1 MRNFAKD
8 FWGIGI
14 TLDSMGAT
22 FKKLNIVG
30 GWLVFLISFI
40 VYFFTLEPSV
50 SIWDCGEYISTAF
63 KLQVGHPPGAPLFQ
77 LLGRLLSLFALGH
90 AEKVVLSINILSALA
105 SASTVMFLF
114 WTITLL
120 ARRLFLKSIEL
131 DTALQPWLVLAMGF
145 VGSMAFSFTDSFWF
159 SAVEGEVYA
168 LSSLFTAIVF
178 WAALRWEA
186 DENDFKNDRWLLL
199 IAYLIGLSI
208 GVHLLNLLTIP
219 AIVLIYYFRK
229 WHPTPWGTI
238 AALILGF
245 AVVALLLY
253 GFIPMTVQL
262 FAFSELLTV
271 NTLHLSFN
279 SGSIVFA
286 FLILGLISTGLIYA
300 NRPKAIYRVL
310 FLSFAFAIG
319 ILVMGES
326 LFFRE
331 WSSLII
337 RSGMILIL
345 GFFLFL
351 LLRKPG
357 LLQSVLLSLTFLL
370 IGYSS
375 FLIIIIRA
383 NANPPINEN
392 SPTDALGLL
401 AYLNREQYGDWPL
414 LYGPN
419 YNSER
424 IGYKDGRPIYM
435 KDRLANRYIVKNS
448 HRGWVEIYDP
458 RQMVFFPRMYSTRPE
473 HIEEYQYWS
482 GLIGAP
488 KDYQPRFS
496 DRLRFFFN
504 YQVSHMYW
512 RYFMWN
518 FAGRQNDSQGLA
530 NKADGN
536 WLTGIPFIDS
546 QLVGDQWNLPE
557 HLQSKAYN
565 RYYLLPL
572 LLGLLGLFYHYRLDP
587 EGWLV
592 VALVFFM
599 TGIAIVIFLNQYSP
613 QPRER
618 DYSYVASFYAFT
630 IWIGIGVGQIFKWLK
645 RILRP
650 QIALPLAFLSSLIV
664 PALLLAE
671 NFDDHDRSGR
681 YTVRQMAKSY
691 LDSCAPNAILFTHG
705 DNDTFPLWYMQ
716 EVEGYRTDV
725 RVCNLSLLG
734 LDWYIEQMKRKVY
747 NSDPLPVSLGFNFIK
762 SGSYEAILLPEADTL
777 EPQPYSLED
786 LFEGMAFNPSAYLL
800 DSLDESLALFPSGI
814 FSMSVDKNAVR
825 VSDLENWIEPGEI
838 TDQMVFEIPGRY
850 LDKAGLV
857 VIDII
862 LHNQWKRPIYF
873 GPEATNEAFYG
884 FDRYFRTDGIL
895 YRLCPLKPDT
905 LQGGQLVLNAERN
918 YSLFMDKIAL
928 MMNDPSHFYSQD
940 LRRSYFPH
948 RSAIVATA
956 RQLVNHKQYAYAIEV
971 CKRSLEDI
979 SPNVVPYD
987 YYSVQMAGL
996 LLKAGDTTTSLN
1008 LGNEITRQCKE
1019 SLDYYFSLPQIF
1031 TFRYEQDIHINLGLL
1046 TLLAKIYS
1054 DDFFLSRLEENPDET
1069 FNHFLQ
1075 LYYNHFYKD
1084 TSP

>member
-8 FWGIGI
+8 FRGIGI
-14 TLDSMGAT
+14 TFDSMGTT
-22 FKKLNIVG
+22 FKKLNIAG

-40 VYFFTLEPSV
+40 VYFLTLEPSV
-50 SIWDCGEYISTAF
+50 SLWDCGEYISTAF

-77 LLGRLLSLFALGH
+77 LLGRLFSLFTFGQV
-90 AEKVVLSINILSALA
+90 EKVALSINILSALA
-105 SASTVMFLF
+105 SAFTVMFLF

-131 DTALQPWLVLAMGF
+131 DTALHPWLALAMGF
-145 VGSMAFSFTDSFWF
+145 VGSMAYAFTDSFWF

-186 DENDFKNDRWLLL
+186 DENDLKNNRWLLL

-208 GVHLLNLLTIP
+208 GVHLLNLLAIP

-229 WHPTPWGTI
+229 WHPNPWGTLAAI
-238 AALILGF
+238 AIGF
-245 AVVALLLY
+245 ALVAFLLY
-253 GFIPMTVQL
+253 GIIPMTVQL
-262 FAFSELLTV
+262 FAFSELLAV
-271 NTLHLSFN
+271 NMLQIPFNTGSLLFAIILS
-279 SGSIVFA
+279 G
-286 FLILGLISTGLIYA
+286 LITTGLLYVYRPKKIFLGL
-300 NRPKAIYRVL
+300 
-310 FLSFAFAIG
+310 F
-319 ILVMGES
+319 
-326 LFFRE
+326 LFFSFSVGVMVLGDSIYFGE
-331 WSSLII
+331 WKNFII
-337 RSGMILIL
+337 RSGALLLL
-345 GFFLFL
+345 GFLLFVFIRRPRL
-351 LLRKPG
+351 LHTA
-357 LLQSVLLSLTFLL
+357 LLSLTFLL

-375 FLIIIIRA
+375 FLVIIIRA

-424 IGYKDGRPIYM
+424 IGNKDGRPTYM
-435 KDRLANRYIVKNS
+435 KDRLAGRYIVKNS
-448 HRGWVEIYDP
+448 HRGWIEIYDP
-458 RQMVFFPRMYSTRPE
+458 GQMVFFPRMYSTRQE
-473 HIEEYQYWS
+473 HIEEYRYWS
-482 GLIGAP
+482 GLSGAP
-488 KDYQPRFS
+488 VDYHPRFS

-504 YQVSHMYW
+504 YQLSHMYW

-518 FAGRQNDSQGLA
+518 FSGRQNDRQGLA
-530 NKADGN
+530 DKADGN
-536 WLTGIPFIDS
+536 WLTGIPLIDK
-546 QLVGDQWNLPE
+546 QLAGDQRNLPG
-557 HLQSKAYN
+557 HLESKAYN
-565 RYYLLPL
+565 RFYLLPL
-572 LLGLLGLFYHYRLDP
+572 LLGLLGLFYHYHRDP

-618 DYSYVASFYAFT
+618 DYSYVASFYAFA
-630 IWIGIGVGQIFKWLK
+630 IWIGIGVGQIFKWLRK
-645 RILRP
+645 ILRP
-650 QIALPLAFLSSLIV
+650 QRALLLAFLSSLVV

-681 YTVRQMAKSY
+681 YTVRQMAKAY

-747 NSDPLPVSLGFNFIK
+747 NSDPLPVSLGFNCIK
-762 SGSYEAILLPEADTL
+762 SGSYEAVLLPEVDTL
-777 EPQPYSLED
+777 DPQPYSLEEI
-786 LFEGMAFNPSAYLL
+786 FEGLTFNPSAYLL
-800 DSLDESLALFPSGI
+800 DSLDESLAFFPSAI
-814 FSMSVDKNAVR
+814 FSMGVDKNAVR
-825 VSDLENWIEPGEI
+825 ASDLEKWIELREI
-838 TDQMVFEIPGRY
+838 ADEMVFEIPGRY

-857 VIDII
+857 VLDII

-873 GPEATNEAFYG
+873 GPEAANEAFYG
-884 FDRYFRTDGIL
+884 LDRYFRTEGIL

-905 LQGGQLVLNAERN
+905 LQGGQLVVNAERN
-918 YSLFMDKIAL
+918 YSLLMDKIAL
-928 MMNDPSHFYSQD
+928 MMNDPSHFYPQD

-948 RSAIVATA
+948 RSATVATA
-956 RQLVNHKQYAYAIEV
+956 RQLLNLKQYARVIEV

-979 SPNVVPYD
+979 SPAIVPYD

-996 LLKAGDTTTSLN
+996 LLKAGDTATSLN

-1019 SLDYYFSLPQIF
+1019 SLNYYFSLPQVF
-1031 TFRYEQDIHINLGLL
+1031 TLRYEQDIHINLGLL
-1046 TLLAKIYS
+1046 TLLSKIYS
-1054 DDFFLSRLEENPDET
+1054 DELLLSRLEENPDET